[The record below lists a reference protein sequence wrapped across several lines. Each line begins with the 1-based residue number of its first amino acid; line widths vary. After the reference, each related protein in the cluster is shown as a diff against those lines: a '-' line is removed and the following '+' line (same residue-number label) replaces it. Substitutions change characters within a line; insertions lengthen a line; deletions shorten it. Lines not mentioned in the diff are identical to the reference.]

1 MKPRICFFITDTHI
15 PYSPT
20 ILGLHKLL
28 SESFDIDILIFDNR
42 NMGIQKVDLPN
53 IFYITPRKKRF
64 DIDFQIYTKLIY
76 RNDNHQKIQYNDYVL
91 IRDLKHIFL
100 KNNYRFII
108 AVDIYA
114 LFIAQNS
121 YNGTIHFISLE
132 LHYNIDF
139 IKNINPEKINSIV
152 IQRRDRYEYL
162 FPKYEIKKIFYIQ
175 NTTFYKEKN
184 INFKNRDPFL
194 LLHAGTSQDIFGIYA
209 ILNFISKN
217 PAYKIYLKGSCCSNV
232 KQDIHKLYNDEF
244 YTGRIIIDEI
254 YEKEDEITDFISQ
267 YYIGLCFYDL
277 SYDKANNFNY
287 LTAPS
292 GKMFK
297 YLAAG
302 VPVIGSD
309 IPGLSLIK
317 EYEAG
322 ELITDLSSRTIL
334 HAINKIKD
342 NYDMYANNAIKL
354 SRMLSFD
361 KISEPYINFLKSDE
375 AS

>member
-1 MKPRICFFITDTHI
+1 MKPRICFLITDTHI

-20 ILGLHKLL
+20 VLGLHKLL
-28 SESFDIDILIFDNR
+28 SEHFDIDIIIFDNR
-42 NMGIQKVDLPN
+42 NMGIQKIDLPN
-53 IFYITPRKKRF
+53 ISYIIPRKKRF
-64 DIDFQIYTKLIY
+64 DIDFQIHTKLVY
-76 RNDNHQKIQYNDYVL
+76 RNHKIEYNDYVL
-91 IRDLKHIFL
+91 IRDFKHIFL
-100 KNNYRFII
+100 KNNYRFIL

-121 YNGTIHFISLE
+121 YCGAIHFISLE
-132 LHYNIDF
+132 LHYNTDF
-139 IKNINPEKINSIV
+139 IKYINPEKIESIV
-152 IQRRDRYEYL
+152 IQRRDRYKYL
-162 FPKYEIKKIFYIQ
+162 FPNYEIKNIFYIQ
-175 NTTFYKEKN
+175 NTAFYKERN
-184 INFKNRDPFL
+184 IDFKNRNPFI

-217 PAYKIYLKGSCCSNV
+217 PAYQVYLKGSCLSNV

-244 YTGRIIIDEI
+244 YAGRIIIDEV
-254 YEKEDEITDFISQ
+254 YEKEDEITNFISQ

-277 SYDKANNFNY
+277 SYNKANNFNY

-309 IPGLSLIK
+309 IPGLSLIQ
-317 EYEAG
+317 EYKAG
-322 ELITDLSSRTIL
+322 ELIKDLSSHTIL
-334 HAINKIKD
+334 QAINKIKN

-354 SRMLSFD
+354 SQVLSFD
-361 KISEPYINFLKSDE
+361 KISEPYINFLKSNKKV
-375 AS
+375 